1 MVFGIHN
8 KTKAYSINVIRHRKV
23 PQWRGGSQY
32 AIANQIQI
40 GIRLKHIFIIKMD
53 IIVFY
58 IVIGWAYEFPDV
70 VPSIIVL
77 YIIIGLV
84 PTPRHGTLPVD

>member
-1 MVFGIHN
+1 MLVKLWPRNGDL
-8 KTKAYSINVIRHRKV
+8 R
-23 PQWRGGSQY
+23 
-32 AIANQIQI
+32 I
-40 GIRLKHIFIIKMD
+40 GVKMD

-58 IVIGWAYEFPDV
+58 IVIGWGFEFLDV